1 MIISRRKIWYTISL
15 VMLLV
20 GLVSLAFQGINWG
33 IDFTGGNVLQIQFT
47 REVTTSQVNDFF
59 EARGLSGFSVQKVAT
74 ENEFVIRTGELGE
87 LENKEVLVAFQKEF
101 GEMEVHR
108 NEKIGAVIGQELT
121 LNALYALAIAAV
133 LMIIYISFRFE
144 LTFGLA
150 AVSALIHDV
159 LVTIGIFSLLQLEV
173 DSAFVAALLT
183 IIGYSINNTIVI
195 FDRVRENLGLMKK
208 VTLEKIVDTSVRQ
221 TIVRSINTS
230 LTVTFALV
238 ALLVLGGE
246 TTKVFALALLIGT
259 IVGTYSSVCV
269 APSLWYNLKTKLG
282 EKKAF
287 KQASSH

>member
-20 GLVSLAFQGINWG
+20 GFVSLAFQGINWG

-47 REVTTSQVNDFF
+47 REVTTSQLNDFF

-87 LENKEVLVAFQKEF
+87 LENKEVLVAFQEEF

-108 NEKIGAVIGQELT
+108 NEKIGAVIGQELA

-159 LVTIGIFSLLQLEV
+159 LVTIGIFSLLQMEV

-208 VTLEKIVDTSVRQ
+208 FTLEKIVDTSVRQ

-287 KQASSH
+287 KHASSH